1 MTIRV
6 FDPSVEMKVEQT
18 VRKTVSHSLEGMRV
32 AVLNNG
38 WRSMDLMSRTFS
50 QYFPERY
57 GVAAVREWRIPTS
70 NETPAALLE
79 EVVATSDV
87 AIVGLAN

>member
-6 FDPSVEMKVEQT
+6 FDPSVQIKAEHS
-18 VRKTVSHSLEGMRV
+18 VRKTTARSLEGLRV

-38 WRSMDLMSRTFS
+38 WRSMEIMSRTFAA
-50 QYFPERY
+50 YFPERHR
-57 GVAAVREWRIPTS
+57 VASVREWRIPTS
-70 NETPAALLE
+70 NETPVALLE
-79 EVVATSDV
+79 EIAASSDA

>member
-6 FDPSVEMKVEQT
+6 FDPSVEVKVERT
-18 VRKTVSHSLEGMRV
+18 VRKTVSHSLDGMRV

-38 WRSMDLMSRTFS
+38 WRSMDLMARTFAR
-50 QYFPERY
+50 YFPERY

-70 NETPAALLE
+70 NETPPAVLE

>member
-1 MTIRV
+1 VTIRV
-6 FDPSVEMKVEQT
+6 FDPSVEMNVERT
-18 VRKTVSHSLEGMRV
+18 VRKTVSHSLDGMRV

-38 WRSMDLMSRTFS
+38 WRSMDLMSRTFAK
-50 QYFPERY
+50 YFPERY

>member
-1 MTIRV
+1 VTIRV
-6 FDPSVEMKVEQT
+6 FDPSVQMKAERT
-18 VRKTVSHSLEGMRV
+18 IRKTVSHSLDGMRV

-38 WRSMDLMSRTFS
+38 WRSMDLMSRTFAK
-50 QYFPERY
+50 YFPERY

>member
-1 MTIRV
+1 VTIRV
-6 FDPSVEMKVEQT
+6 FDPSVQSKAEQ
-18 VRKTVSHSLEGMRV
+18 VIRKTTSRSLDGLRV

-38 WRSMDLMSRTFS
+38 WRSMDLMSRTFAT
-50 QYFPERY
+50 YFPERH

-70 NETPAALLE
+70 NETPVALLE
-79 EVVATSDV
+79 EVAATSDV

>member
-1 MTIRV
+1 
-6 FDPSVEMKVEQT
+6 
-18 VRKTVSHSLEGMRV
+18 
-32 AVLNNG
+32 
-38 WRSMDLMSRTFS
+38 MSRTFAK
-50 QYFPERY
+50 YFPERY
-57 GVAAVREWRIPTS
+57 GVTAVREWRIPTS

>member
-1 MTIRV
+1 
-6 FDPSVEMKVEQT
+6 
-18 VRKTVSHSLEGMRV
+18 V

-38 WRSMDLMSRTFS
+38 WRSMDLMSRTFAK
-50 QYFPERY
+50 YFPERY

>member
-6 FDPSVEMKVEQT
+6 FDPSVQIKPEPV
-18 VRKTVSHSLEGMRV
+18 VRKTTSRSLEGLRV

-38 WRSMDLMSRTFS
+38 WRSMDLMSRTFAS
-50 QYFPERY
+50 YFPERHR
-57 GVAAVREWRIPTS
+57 VASVREWRIPTS
-70 NETPAALLE
+70 NETPVALLE
-79 EVVATSDV
+79 EVAASSDV

>member
-6 FDPSVEMKVEQT
+6 FDPSVAATTERGS
-18 VRKTVSHSLEGMRV
+18 RKTISHSLEGLRV

-38 WRSMDLMSRTFS
+38 WRSMDLMARTFAT
-50 QYFPERY
+50 YLPERH
-57 GVAAVREWRIPTS
+57 GVASVREWRIPTS
-70 NETPAALLE
+70 NETPTPLLE
-79 EVVATSDV
+79 EVAATSDA

>member
-6 FDPSVEMKVEQT
+6 FDPSVETKVART
-18 VRKTVSHSLEGMRV
+18 VRKTVSHSLDGMRV

-38 WRSMDLMSRTFS
+38 WRSMDLMSRTFAK
-50 QYFPERY
+50 YFPERY